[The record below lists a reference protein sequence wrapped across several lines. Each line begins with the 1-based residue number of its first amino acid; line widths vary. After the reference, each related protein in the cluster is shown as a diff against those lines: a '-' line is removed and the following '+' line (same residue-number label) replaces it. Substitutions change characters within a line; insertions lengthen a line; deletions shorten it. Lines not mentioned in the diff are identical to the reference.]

1 MKALTKQIGILPLA
15 SAITLAAAGKAFAFA
30 PGVYCYGGEANA
42 TCELQIAETLSLE
55 TTVANML
62 DNYDQSY
69 QLSGTVFL
77 VSGKTRIPMQQ
88 SDIVVDM
95 GDEAE
100 MYGTAVIPFDKMP
113 GLQNATFETLPRVA
127 VGLVQGETIP
137 EVVGKPVP
145 INNGISPSGTS
156 RPDGE
161 PYVLFHMDAGIAMS
175 YDFGEDYEL
184 LNNFKFTMPG
194 SVSATAIFDPVDPY
208 IYWSYDKTEGIDL
221 NGLKKKEDTSATEY
235 ELVDDDGNVM
245 IRYTQNN
252 YGELYEQNFVTGE
265 MFIYLQ
271 DSDGNYVMEGG
282 DPDNPI
288 VLDGKQFDKSKGRHI
303 PARDNSDKKEGESK
317 ADIGSFGVSLNGWI
331 PYEAQNADAMP
342 FEVAEFS
349 GQLLLQGT
357 IPMGGGV
364 SLDGNVVTYIGE
376 HGFSQGGNGDLIW
389 GLPFLPDFISFDI
402 ELGAASAALE
412 IMNDEQTTF
421 VSGEL
426 KPEAAFLEDLL
437 PIMPEAGAKV
447 QGYIGNDI
455 HNAFISIEGAMG
467 MGADTLGD
475 WIGVD
480 LNSLNMTTARAEI
493 DAYGITISGKTAM
506 QIHPAIEINSEVNVY
521 ANMDWQTPE
530 DVILRIVGDM
540 NLYGVE
546 LEDVTLEISSRGMF
560 ANGAFVTPASRIA
573 MFGSISD
580 SGAELSGSGEVML
593 NLGDITGAM
602 KAAHQALTAA
612 QADVNK
618 ITREITSM
626 RSTVQAEREAHQ
638 QKLNTARKA
647 VSIAQSK
654 VNGLKKKIAYE
665 SRMIKSRNAQI
676 RSWYRWHK
684 KAKWHQKASRY
695 ARYVK
700 ERAWRKADIARRYA
714 TIATYKASL
723 AIANTA
729 LKATQSSLSA
739 MEAATKTFP
748 VDADPRIVG
757 LFAAKETAN
766 LALEAAKLP
775 FANIPYIEGDFAGKI
790 ELTLNHGGIDGTV
803 SANFSGYSLLK
814 GHLIFNP
821 QFEACI
827 DVPSFGAA
835 CTRL

>member
-1 MKALTKQIGILPLA
+1 MKTLRKRIGVLPLA
-15 SAITLAAAGKAFAFA
+15 SVVTLLAAGEAFAFT
-30 PGVYCYGGEANA
+30 PNVYCYGGENND
-42 TCELQIAETLSLE
+42 TCELQLAETLTLE
-55 TTVANML
+55 TTVANMF

-69 QLSGTVFL
+69 ELSGTVFI
-77 VSGKTRIPMQQ
+77 VSGKTRIPMQEA
-88 SDIVVDM
+88 DIVVDM
-95 GDEAE
+95 GAEAE

-113 GLQNATFETLPRVA
+113 GLEKATFETLPRVA
-127 VGLVQGETIP
+127 IGLVQGETIE
-137 EVVGKPVP
+137 EVVGKPIP
-145 INNGISPSGTS
+145 INDGISASGTS

-161 PYVLFHMDAGIAMS
+161 PYVLFHMDAGISMS

-221 NGLKKKEDTSATEY
+221 NGLKKKEDTSGTVY
-235 ELVDDDGNVM
+235 ELHDDDGNVM

-282 DPDNPI
+282 DPDNPVI
-288 VLDGKQFDKSKGRHI
+288 LDGKQFDKSKGRHI
-303 PARDNSDKKEGESK
+303 PARDEGEKKESESK
-317 ADIGSFGVSLNGWI
+317 ADIGSFGFSLNGWI
-331 PYEAQNADAMP
+331 PYEAQNAEAMP

-376 HGFSQGGNGDLIW
+376 HGFSQGGNGDLVW

-412 IMNDEQTTF
+412 IMDDEQTTF

-455 HNAFISIEGAMG
+455 TNAFISIEGEMG
-467 MGADTLGD
+467 LGADTLGE

-480 LNSLNMTTARAEI
+480 LNALNMTTAKAEI
-493 DAYGITISGKTAM
+493 NADGMSISGKTTM
-506 QIHPAIEINSEVNVY
+506 QIHPAIEINSEVSVY

-546 LEDVTLEISSRGMF
+546 LEDVTLEISSQGMF
-560 ANGAFVTPASRIA
+560 ADGAFVTPASRIA
-573 MFGSISD
+573 MSGSIDD
-580 SGAELSGSGEVML
+580 SGAELTGTGSVML
-593 NLGDITGAM
+593 NLGSITAAM
-602 KAAHQALTAA
+602 KDAHQTLTAA
-612 QADVNK
+612 QNEVNK
-618 ITREITSM
+618 LTHEINAM
-626 RSTVQAEREAHQ
+626 RNTVQAERDAHQ

-654 VNGLKKKIAYE
+654 VNGLKSKIAYE
-665 SRMIKSRNAQI
+665 SRVIKSRNAQI
-676 RSWYRWHK
+676 RSWYRWYK
-684 KAKWHQKASRY
+684 KAKWYQRASRY
-695 ARYVK
+695 ARYVS
-700 ERAWRKADIARRYA
+700 ERAWRKADIARRYV
-714 TIATYKASL
+714 TIGAYKASL
-723 AIANTA
+723 AVGNTA
-729 LKATQSSLSA
+729 LNATKSSLSVL
-739 MEAATKTFP
+739 EAGTKVFP
-748 VDADPRIVG
+748 IDADPRIVG

-775 FANIPYIEGDFAGKI
+775 FANVPYIEGDFAGDI
-790 ELTLNHGGIDGTV
+790 ELTLNHRGIDGAV
-803 SANFSGYSLLK
+803 SANINGYSLLE
-814 GHLIFNP
+814 GHLVFNP
-821 QFEACI
+821 HFEACL